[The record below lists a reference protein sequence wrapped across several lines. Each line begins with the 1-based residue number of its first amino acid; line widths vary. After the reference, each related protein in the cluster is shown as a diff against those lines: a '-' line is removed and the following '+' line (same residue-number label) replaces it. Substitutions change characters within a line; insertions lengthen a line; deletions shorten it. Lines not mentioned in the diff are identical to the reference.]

1 MVGRLHGACAPLLPT
16 WCGKAT
22 FTSAFLSLLM
32 YLVII
37 TWLYVTLMMAVAEA
51 TSSTGSLLGAF
62 ITFVL
67 YGLLPM
73 GIVAYILGTPG
84 RKRAIRAREQAQQAA
99 HDAQQAP
106 AAIPPE
112 EEASPSA
119 APAASVTPDAG
130 GHAAAATESLLVAPV
145 RKEP

>member
-1 MVGRLHGACAPLLPT
+1 
-16 WCGKAT
+16 
-22 FTSAFLSLLM
+22 M

-62 ITFVL
+62 FTFVL

-73 GIVAYILGTPG
+73 GIVAYILGTPS
-84 RKRAIRAREQAQQAA
+84 RKRALRARDQAA
-99 HDAQQAP
+99 QAAYDETLAAQTHGQAP
-106 AAIPPE
+106 HPSVAGATPVAEAAD
-112 EEASPSA
+112 
-119 APAASVTPDAG
+119 SVAPDAG
-130 GHAAAATESLLVAPV
+130 GHAAAAAESQLVAPV

>member
-1 MVGRLHGACAPLLPT
+1 
-16 WCGKAT
+16 
-22 FTSAFLSLLM
+22 M

-51 TSSTGSLLGAF
+51 TSSTGSLLGALV
-62 ITFVL
+62 TFVL

-84 RKRAIRAREQAQQAA
+84 RKRAIKAREQAQQAA
-99 HDAQQAP
+99 YDAQQAP
-106 AAIPPE
+106 APM
-112 EEASPSA
+112 ASPVEPSPEAASA
-119 APAASVTPDAG
+119 AASVAPDAG
-130 GHAAAATESLLVAPV
+130 GHAAAATQGPLVAPV